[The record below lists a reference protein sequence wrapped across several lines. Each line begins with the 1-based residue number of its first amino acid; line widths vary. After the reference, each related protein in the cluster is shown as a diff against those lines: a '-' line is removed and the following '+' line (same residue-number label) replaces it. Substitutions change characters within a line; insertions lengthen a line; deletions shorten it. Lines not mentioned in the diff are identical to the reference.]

1 MIFARRQIAAIAAEG
16 LQVETF
22 YLSSRTNAVT
32 IWTEGRRLRQAMTA
46 LKPHLLHAQ
55 FGTVTAALCA
65 LSARVP
71 LVITYRGSDLNPV
84 PSMNQVRV
92 LMGHLLS
99 QLAALRARRIVC
111 VSSQLRSRL
120 WWRRT
125 RISVVPSGVD
135 LKVFR
140 EEPRRE
146 ARAKLGWST
155 TQKVVLFNAG
165 AEPAVK
171 RLDLAQEA
179 VMQAARID
187 PDIAIH
193 VIRGRVVPADVNTL
207 LNAADCLLVT
217 SDWEGSPNIVKEAL
231 ACGTPIVSVDVGDV
245 RERVFGVEPSRLV
258 SRDPA
263 AIAGAIAEI
272 LHTPLRSNGREHVAA
287 ISLQET
293 VRKII
298 VIYNQAARFGRPNP

>member
-32 IWTEGRRLRQAMTA
+32 IWTEGRRLRQMLKA
-46 LKPHLLHAQ
+46 LRPHLLHAQ
-55 FGTVTAALCA
+55 FGTVTAAVCA
-65 LSARVP
+65 LSTRVP

-92 LMGHLLS
+92 FIGHLLS

-111 VSSQLRSRL
+111 VSNQLRSRL
-120 WWRRT
+120 WWRRA

-135 LKVFR
+135 LEVFR
-140 EEPRRE
+140 QESKRE
-146 ARAKLGWST
+146 ARATLAWST
-155 TQKVVLFNAG
+155 SRKVVLFNAG

-171 RLDLAQEA
+171 RLDLAEA
-179 VMQAARID
+179 AVIQAAKMD

-193 VIRGRVVPADVNTL
+193 VITGRVSPADVNTL

-245 RERVFGVEPSRLV
+245 RERVLGVEPSQLV

-263 AIAGAIAEI
+263 AIGRAIAAM
-272 LHTPLRSNGREHVAA
+272 LQTPQRSNGREHVAA

-293 VRKII
+293 ARKII
-298 VIYNQAARFGRPNP
+298 AVYNQVARLGHTTP